1 VIFVGAAF
9 ALAALAVRALQ
20 VEAYSGAAFIAAF
33 FALFLYQ
40 AGSFFRRNRPGTYD
54 PAAVPPLLLPKA

>member
-1 VIFVGAAF
+1 
-9 ALAALAVRALQ
+9 VRALQ